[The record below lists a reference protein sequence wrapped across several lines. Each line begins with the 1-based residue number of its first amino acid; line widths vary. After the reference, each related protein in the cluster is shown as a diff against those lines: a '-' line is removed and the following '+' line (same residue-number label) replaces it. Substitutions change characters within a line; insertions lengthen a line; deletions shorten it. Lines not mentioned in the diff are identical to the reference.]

1 MDPEELEARLVHLS
15 FCAAC
20 SAASGQTFK
29 LVARGPLIGITVLR
43 DEGVKWNGTA
53 TSKTWEHRD
62 VLLWKLFPKGIG
74 LPSTLWP
81 KPWTGRVVRVCDNS
95 LQLSRYDQSLVE
107 MFQSHRSTGSAGT
120 ARATKARLQF
130 LGP

>member
-1 MDPEELEARLVHLS
+1 MPGVVIQIPTVDPKKLDARLVHSS

-29 LVARGPLIGITVLR
+29 LVACGPLIEITALR
-43 DEGVKWNGTA
+43 DEGVRRNGTT

-81 KPWTGRVVRVCDNS
+81 K
-95 LQLSRYDQSLVE
+95 L
-107 MFQSHRSTGSAGT
+107 
-120 ARATKARLQF
+120 
-130 LGP
+130 